1 MICRIFYFEIMSLV
15 TSASRQFNQE
25 AGHGAEARRESS
37 RRYRRHDGERL
48 GQRDFYSMSDCQDGL
63 SNMVEEL
70 QPEWHEVFVREG
82 TIVRSPIS
90 IHCSKLDSKRGAGT
104 RAAERR

>member
-1 MICRIFYFEIMSLV
+1 VACRLV
-15 TSASRQFNQE
+15 GKLAVAAGGTTGIDLASANF
-25 AGHGAEARRESS
+25 
-37 RRYRRHDGERL
+37 D
-48 GQRDFYSMSDCQDGL
+48 SMSDCQDGL
-63 SNMVEEL
+63 SNMVEQL